1 MAVPGVGWMAYFKD
15 PEGNFWGIMQT
26 DKNAK

>member
-1 MAVPGVGWMAYFKD
+1 VGWMAYFKD
-15 PEGNFWGIMQT
+15 TEGNFWGIMQT